1 MVVENDSDI
10 EKLAEQIFKQEDD
23 LPNELSTSTRIWMGV
38 IELNDGQ
45 YRPVQGF
52 TEEDLRRRAM
62 GRGRLVWTDY
72 YVGGLVSML
81 SDSIE
86 ELWDY
91 AFNRAE
97 KHFKKNEVKESEE

>member
-10 EKLAEQIFKQEDD
+10 EKLAEQIFEQEDD
-23 LPNELSTSTRIWMGV
+23 LPQNLTTRCRIWMGV

-45 YRPVQGF
+45 YRPVNGF

-62 GRGRLVWTDY
+62 GLGRLVWTDY
-72 YVGGLVSML
+72 YDGGIQAILE
-81 SDSIE
+81 DSVE

-91 AFNRAE
+91 AYSKAE
-97 KHFKKNEVKESEE
+97 KKIKKESEE

>member
-10 EKLAEQIFKQEDD
+10 EKLAEQIFGEEDD
-23 LPNELSTSTRIWMGV
+23 LPENLTTSTRIWMGV

-62 GRGRLVWTDY
+62 GLGRLVWTDY
-72 YVGGLVSML
+72 YDGGLQAIL
-81 SDSIE
+81 EDSVE
-86 ELWDY
+86 QLWDY
-91 AFNRAE
+91 AYNRAE
-97 KHFKKNEVKESEE
+97 KKINKESEE